1 MNNAKIL
8 ICLLCLLVMQIC
20 RAEKTSVVII
30 NSSRK
35 ISRYM
40 ENEKAFR
47 EKMGHEEI
55 EPTIYLD
62 KKMNNS
68 VTKVVGKL
76 HDIYPD
82 YVYCIGLRA
91 YLVARKALP
100 EKVIV
105 FSSVIDA
112 KGLELTD
119 KSYGI
124 AMQVHPSMMAT
135 YLSLIFPEMRDI
147 KAFSKEA
154 QTKAPIVGN
163 ELELSYIPMGKRP
176 LKKVKKSQMA
186 NFYLTPI
193 KGLFKDKE
201 SLINLFEDCLANKLP
216 IISYNPEFM
225 FHDAV
230 ICSIYINEK
239 TIAEQSAILLKSLI
253 AKDENI
259 EQLTYP
265 AGSNISINLE
275 ACEKMKVKVDK
286 SFIRSVGAKIISADE

>member
-1 MNNAKIL
+1 MNNVKIL
-8 ICLLCLLVMQIC
+8 ICLLCLSVGQII
-20 RAEKTSVVII
+20 RAEAPSVVII
-30 NSSRK
+30 NSNSG

-40 ENEKAFR
+40 KNEKAFR
-47 EKMGHEEI
+47 AKVDNVQIEE
-55 EPTIYLD
+55 TIYLD
-62 KKMNNS
+62 ALMNNS

-100 EKVIV
+100 EKVII
-105 FSSVIDA
+105 FSSVINA
-112 KGLELTD
+112 NGLNLTD

-124 AMQVHPSMMAT
+124 AMQVHPAMMAT
-135 YLSLIFPEMRDI
+135 YLSLLFPEMRDV
-147 KAFSKEA
+147 KAFSKGKES
-154 QTKAPIVGN
+154 TPPVIGN
-163 ELELSYIPMGKRP
+163 ELELGYISLGKKP
-176 LKKVKKSQMA
+176 LEQVNKPQMA

-201 SLINLFEDCLANKLP
+201 SLLSLFDNCLVNKLP

-230 ICSIYINEK
+230 VCSIYINEK
-239 TIAEQSAILLKSLI
+239 TIGEQSAILLKSLI
-253 AKDENI
+253 NNEENL

-265 AGSNISINLE
+265 AGSNISINLN
-275 ACEKMKVKVDK
+275 ACKKMGLKADLTFV
-286 SFIRSVGAKIISADE
+286 RSIGATIITSDE